1 MVEMENFILDQFDIV
16 QIIDFVTY
24 HKFLVAAALIATAI
38 YFSNRSK
45 RIFLIDFICHRSPDN
60 SRAPLSTYLEHAEL
74 MNKFSPETLEFQKK
88 VVERSGIGNETYVP
102 IGMHTIPADHSH
114 NSTMEEVEAVFF
126 SVVENLFTKH
136 KINPKS
142 IDILVTNCSVVCP
155 TPSLAAIIINK
166 FGFRSNVMSYNLSG
180 MGCSAGM
187 LSISLVTSLLRV
199 HKNSLALVL
208 SMESI
213 CSNLYFGNNKSML
226 VANCLFRM
234 GGAAILLSNRP
245 QDKEIAKYELQH
257 IVQTHL
263 GSKDGAYK
271 CVVQDVDDEGQ
282 VGVSLSRTLLQF
294 AGEALKTNMATLG
307 PLVLPYSEQI
317 KFTLSSAWKKIWP
330 PSRKRGIYVPDFKKS
345 FDHFCIHAGGKTV
358 INVIKERLILKDRD
372 VEASKMTLYRFGNT
386 SSSSTWYS
394 LSYLEA
400 KGRMKRGDRVWQLS
414 FGSGFKCNSVVWKCI
429 SKIELE
435 NSNVWFDRIHRYPVE
450 MPELISFL

>member
-1 MVEMENFILDQFDIV
+1 
-16 QIIDFVTY
+16 
-24 HKFLVAAALIATAI
+24 
-38 YFSNRSK
+38 
-45 RIFLIDFICHRSPDN
+45 
-60 SRAPLSTYLEHAEL
+60 

-88 VVERSGIGNETYVP
+88 VIERSGIGNETYVP
-102 IGMHTIPADHSH
+102 TGMHTIPADHSH

-155 TPSLAAIIINK
+155 TPSLAAMIINK

-199 HKNSLALVL
+199 HKNSMALVL

-213 CSNLYFGNNKSML
+213 CSNPYFGNDKSML

-257 IVQTHL
+257 IVRTHL
-263 GSKDGAYK
+263 GSKDAAYK

-282 VGVSLSRTLLQF
+282 VGVSLSRTLLQV
-294 AGEALKTNMATLG
+294 AGEALKTNIATLG

-317 KFTLSSAWKKIWP
+317 KFALSSAWKKIWP
-330 PSRKRGIYVPDFKKS
+330 PSRKRGTYVPDFRKS

-400 KGRMKRGDRVWQLS
+400 KGRVKRGDRVWQLS

-435 NSNVWFDRIHRYPVE
+435 NSNAWFDRIHRYPVE